1 MCNNEISM
9 KNPESLNLYS
19 KTEAETP
26 EILDEEQH
34 EEFSANT
41 EIAREITSR
50 GDFTSIKA
58 ELIEKNLLAQ
68 EVIRVKNKYQED
80 LAEIDF
86 LTEQDLEMFT
96 IIDLYDEDLA
106 GHSLETYRIAKGKVE
121 KRLAFGVVLVDL
133 FAKEGVLPDQFFRS
147 CLLHDI
153 GKIEIPSF
161 ILNNPI
167 NYQEM
172 DAHLNRLVIVEK
184 NQDIIDRLEAYTGEK
199 AIINTEDQL
208 KEFLKK
214 YRLRPIHFVPTKLL
228 FTEAEQAVL
237 VERGFDLN
245 SSLLDIIKTHEGYS
259 EAILAGEN
267 LPVESALAGSHHNY
281 HGNGSPYPIT
291 IDSLHLSVD
300 MAELIRIADMT
311 EALTASRSYKKA
323 KFSIPKVLKIILD
336 EARVGRVNI
345 EITYLWIE
353 DEIKKLENNPEDSL
367 TTMEDLEDIA
377 FLKEEL
383 AIIKS
388 NILANPANNPFA
400 LQAA

>member
-1 MCNNEISM
+1 MCNNEIYM
-9 KNPESLNLYS
+9 RNPESLNLS
-19 KTEAETP
+19 SVTKSET
-26 EILDEEQH
+26 LTEEQS
-34 EEFSANT
+34 ERFSENT
-41 EIAREITSR
+41 EKAREIASR
-50 GDFTSIKA
+50 GDYPTIKA
-58 ELIEKNLLAQ
+58 ELIEKNLLAE
-68 EVIRVKNKYQED
+68 EVIRVKSKYQED
-80 LAEIDF
+80 LAAIDF

-106 GHSLETYRIAKGKVE
+106 VHSLETYRIAKGKVE
-121 KRLAFGVVLVDL
+121 KKLAFGVILVDL
-133 FAKEGVLPDQFFRS
+133 FAKEGVLPDQFFRA
-147 CLLHDI
+147 CMLHDI
-153 GKIEIPSF
+153 GKVEIPNF
-161 ILNNPI
+161 ILNNTI

-172 DAHLNRLVIVEK
+172 DAHLNRLVLVEK
-184 NQDIIDRLEAYTGEK
+184 NQDIIDRLEARTGEK
-199 AIINTEDQL
+199 AELNTEEQL
-208 KEFLKK
+208 KQFLKK
-214 YRLRPIHFVPTKLL
+214 YRLRPIHFVPTKLI
-228 FTEAEQAVL
+228 FTEAEQEVL
-237 VERGFDLN
+237 VERGFDLD

-323 KFSIPKVLKIILD
+323 KFPLPKVLKLILD
-336 EARVGRVNI
+336 EARVGRVNT

-353 DEIKKLENNPEDSL
+353 DEIKKLESNPEDNL

-383 AIIKS
+383 AIIRS

>member
-1 MCNNEISM
+1 MR
-9 KNPESLNLYS
+9 NPESLNLS
-19 KTEAETP
+19 SVTKSET
-26 EILDEEQH
+26 LTEEQS
-34 EEFSANT
+34 ERFSENT
-41 EIAREITSR
+41 EKAREIASR
-50 GDFTSIKA
+50 GDYPTIKA
-58 ELIEKNLLAQ
+58 ELIEKNLLAE
-68 EVIRVKNKYQED
+68 EVIRVKSKYQED
-80 LAEIDF
+80 LAAIDF

-106 GHSLETYRIAKGKVE
+106 VHSLETYRIAKGKVE
-121 KRLAFGVVLVDL
+121 KKLAFGVILVDL
-133 FAKEGVLPDQFFRS
+133 FAKEGVLPDQFFRA
-147 CLLHDI
+147 CMLHDI
-153 GKIEIPSF
+153 GKVEIPNF
-161 ILNNPI
+161 ILNNTI

-172 DAHLNRLVIVEK
+172 DAHLNRLVLVEK
-184 NQDIIDRLEAYTGEK
+184 NQDIIDRLEARTGEK
-199 AIINTEDQL
+199 AELNTEEQL
-208 KEFLKK
+208 KQFLKK
-214 YRLRPIHFVPTKLL
+214 YRLRPIHFVPTKLI
-228 FTEAEQAVL
+228 FTEAEQEVL
-237 VERGFDLN
+237 VERGFDLD

-323 KFSIPKVLKIILD
+323 KFPLPKVLKLILD
-336 EARVGRVNI
+336 EARVGRVNT

-353 DEIKKLENNPEDSL
+353 DEIKKLESNPEDNL

-383 AIIKS
+383 AIIRS